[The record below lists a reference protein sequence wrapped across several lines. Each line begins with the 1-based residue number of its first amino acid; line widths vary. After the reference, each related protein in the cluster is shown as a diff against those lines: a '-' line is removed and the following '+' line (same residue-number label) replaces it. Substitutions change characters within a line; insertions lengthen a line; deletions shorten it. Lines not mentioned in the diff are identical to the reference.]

1 MSASK
6 TTTDHKLIRQWVES
20 RGGHPSRVKNA
31 GGAGGLLWIDFGAPE
46 KNLKEIAWY
55 EFFRIFDENKLV
67 FLHQEK
73 TEKARPV
80 QPGRTSCERSAI
92 RVVAWRLKALPV
104 Q

>member
-31 GGAGGLLWIDFGAPE
+31 GGAGGHLRIDFGEPE

-73 TEKARPV
+73 TEKARLPSRAEPLANAV
-80 QPGRTSCERSAI
+80 RFTSLPG
-92 RVVAWRLKALPV
+92 V
-104 Q
+104 